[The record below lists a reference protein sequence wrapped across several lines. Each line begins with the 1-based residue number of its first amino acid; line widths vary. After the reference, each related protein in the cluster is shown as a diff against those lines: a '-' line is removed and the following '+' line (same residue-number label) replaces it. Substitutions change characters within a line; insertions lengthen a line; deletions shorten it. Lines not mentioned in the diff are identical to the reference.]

1 MENKLSIN
9 EFVLNE
15 PAFSKQQNGVSFMDI
30 GYEIKALEV
39 AKNGAELKTSNGK
52 FVVDLSITGIM
63 LKVK

>member
-1 MENKLSIN
+1 M
-9 EFVLNE
+9 LNE
-15 PAFSKQQNGVSFMDI
+15 PAFSKQQNEVSFMDI